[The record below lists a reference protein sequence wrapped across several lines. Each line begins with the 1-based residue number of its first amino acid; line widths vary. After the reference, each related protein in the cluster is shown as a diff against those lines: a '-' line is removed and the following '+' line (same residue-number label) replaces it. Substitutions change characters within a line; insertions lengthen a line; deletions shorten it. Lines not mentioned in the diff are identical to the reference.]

1 MINQVTLVGRLT
13 KDPELREVANGKHV
27 LSVVV
32 AVNRPFKNQS
42 GENETDFVRCI
53 IWNRIAET
61 TTKYC
66 SKGSLVGVTGRIQ
79 TRSYERDGKRQY
91 STEVIA
97 ESVQF
102 LEPKRPSFTPHE
114 SSTEAP
120 TKMESFHVETIK

>member
-27 LSVVV
+27 LSVIV
-32 AVNRPFKNQS
+32 AVNRPFKNQN

-53 IWNRIAET
+53 IWNRIAES

-79 TRSYERDGKRQY
+79 TRNYEREGKRQY
-91 STEVIA
+91 LTEVIA
-97 ESVQF
+97 ESVRF
-102 LEPKRPSFTPHE
+102 LEPKRTSFTPQE
-114 SSTEAP
+114 SPAEPST
-120 TKMESFHVETIK
+120 KVESFHIETIK